1 MSEMTVEFESA
12 GGAVDDGAGQ
22 ASAGTSDQQV
32 IAMLVGRARSDGLQ
46 LTGEGGLP
54 QQLTKRALES
64 ALEGELTDRLG
75 YEKHDSAGKRKV
87 LAEIQPD
94 QHSQA
99 TRGLPVSVRGG
110 T

>member
-1 MSEMTVEFESA
+1 VGETTVEFETAA
-12 GGAVDDGAGQ
+12 GVGDDGAGQ
-22 ASAGTSDQQV
+22 ASAGTSDEQL
-32 IAMLVGRARSDGLQ
+32 IAMLVGRARGDGLQ
-46 LTGEGGLP
+46 LSGEGGLQ
-54 QQLTKRALES
+54 QQLTKRVLES
-64 ALEGELTDRLG
+64 ALEGELTDCFG